1 MYKCL
6 AKDLQLKVNL
16 ATKDYIV
23 FLIIEGFSLNNN
35 IDIINANKLGHYIFG
50 IEVLTLE
57 PTFVVVIII
66 GY

>member
-6 AKDLQLKVNL
+6 AKNLQLKVNL

-23 FLIIEGFSLNNN
+23 FLIIGGFSLNNN
-35 IDIINANKLGHYIFG
+35 IDIINTSGLGYYIFG

-57 PTFVVVIII
+57 LIFIVIIII